1 MINHGLNSCD
11 CDHEL
16 SSMANCNFHG
26 DANGNVL
33 MSGGTTWAGNRTSPP
48 HGGPGQHP
56 ISHFVNNLGVSHHM
70 YHSQAVADN
79 LYTFDSLN
87 HTNGAFSQ
95 TCCYT
100 AMWPTVPKY
109 EHLPISA
116 NPVQLFTQWPPYIYS
131 TLDGVQ
137 IYCLDPSMAR
147 KGRQNDL
154 LGEIN
159 IYPNPASNSI
169 TIENVETGSL
179 IKVINMVGG
188 VMKIEKSEGSLQ
200 DIDIKAF
207 PPGIYFIYINNLPAN
222 KFVKI

>member
-1 MINHGLNSCD
+1 MTNHVLNSCD

-33 MSGGTTWAGNRTSPP
+33 MGGGTTWAGNRNSLP

-56 ISHFVNNLGVSHHM
+56 TSHHAGHHG
-70 YHSQAVADN
+70 YHGQAVTAN
-79 LYTFDSLN
+79 QFTFDPNSQ
-87 HTNGAFSQ
+87 TAGDFSQ
-95 TCCYT
+95 TSFFT
-100 AMWPTVPKY
+100 TNMWPTVPKY
-109 EHLPISA
+109 EHLPVP

-137 IYCLDPSMAR
+137 GYCLDPIMAR
-147 KGRQNDL
+147 VGRQNYF
-154 LGEIN
+154 LGDIV

-169 TIENVETGSL
+169 TVKNVNIGSL
-179 IKVINMVGG
+179 IKVVDMVGG
-188 VMKIEKSEGSLQ
+188 VMKIEKSVGTLHE
-200 DIDIKAF
+200 IDIKIF
-207 PPGIYFIYINNLPAN
+207 PPGIYFIYVDNIPAK